1 MGKFFSDVVEQAL
14 RDIYYD
20 MASGHGQ
27 ESFRRL
33 EEASEAGDGDASA
46 LLARCLCGYQ
56 YTWSGHG
63 FPEDDHRAVKLM
75 HQSVDQGSAI
85 GVLLSLRSGELAP
98 WREKKMP
105 FSSLQEAFDIVL
117 AKAEGGDAFC
127 QYTIGN
133 VYFWWDFLR
142 IEGKNK
148 ESFPNE
154 EAFRSYMKNSIAKCE
169 GWFLKAYEGGMYHA
183 GNNLNNY
190 YHKGDEDLIPPM
202 PWKSQGLWKKGLKRA
217 IRPIS
222 ICTPRSWMLPGRRRR
237 LWSCTRRLRTRER
250 WTAGSMWGWLT
261 SGVMWFPRTTAT
273 RPPATRKD
281 FPEVPLAATTV
292 WAPCTLTATAY
303 PRTMRRVSR

>member
-1 MGKFFSDVVEQAL
+1 MGRFFSDVVEQAL

-56 YTWSGHG
+56 YTWAGHG

-154 EAFRSYMKNSIAKCE
+154 EADR
-169 GWFLKAYEGGMYHA
+169 
-183 GNNLNNY
+183 
-190 YHKGDEDLIPPM
+190 
-202 PWKSQGLWKKGLKRA
+202 KS
-217 IRPIS
+217 
-222 ICTPRSWMLPGRRRR
+222 
-237 LWSCTRRLRTRER
+237 
-250 WTAGSMWGWLT
+250 
-261 SGVMWFPRTTAT
+261 V
-273 RPPATRKD
+273 
-281 FPEVPLAATTV
+281 V
-292 WAPCTLTATAY
+292 
-303 PRTMRRVSR
+303 